1 MILLAR
7 RSLTPKRSC
16 SWLTQ
21 IRLWAAVRTF
31 CDHLLQH
38 RLVQAQVGHQLLEL
52 AILFFQ
58 LTQPLELRWP
68 KTAVLLLPVIKS
80 SFGNPHLPADLGHRC
95 PELGLLQRI
104 RNLLFGK
111 TRLLHG
117 MTPHPA
123 RGPSCRI
130 LYLSVAQFSGS
141 GSLGYSLA
149 NLNQAN
155 ERIADINSIDS
166 GEHPIVFEVS
176 NATWV
181 DNSHSYNVLQPPL
194 IISKKD
200 EIFSRFLQG
209 RHTRYDL
216 ETLLTM
222 FDLRIGGVR
231 GRTDPLVRALVAH
244 SECVLMINRLV
255 VTSLLYAAAVK
266 GVAEPCFPRTFRG
279 VSHHL
284 ERELPTLVFRPFP
297 RALHAARVILSGST
311 LEEVNEHWVSARRE
325 HPRIEADLAGV
336 DTRIR
341 LALERFRDGHQ
352 ESSSMAPS
360 KTERTGMLSGCDPDL
375 ASTGIWHASE
385 QRFIPIHLGDGEDE
399 LHCLGLKVE
408 HEDLGF
414 SF

>member
-1 MILLAR
+1 MPDGELCREEGALSRTKVFHTEGEDCPGVLILMINKSR
-7 RSLTPKRSC
+7 
-16 SWLTQ
+16 
-21 IRLWAAVRTF
+21 
-31 CDHLLQH
+31 
-38 RLVQAQVGHQLLEL
+38 QVGGPIDAARNWVGTLSESTRVEIFKRLK
-52 AILFFQ
+52 AIESALDMPIQSASIAFRGRPIT
-58 LTQPLELRWP
+58 LSKVRSPR
-68 KTAVLLLPVIKS
+68 
-80 SFGNPHLPADLGHRC
+80 LGVC
-95 PELGLLQRI
+95 SRI
-104 RNLLFGK
+104 EVGV
-111 TRLLHG
+111 
-117 MTPHPA
+117 
-123 RGPSCRI
+123 
-130 LYLSVAQFSGS
+130 SVE
-141 GSLGYSLA
+141 LGYSLA

-155 ERIADINSIDS
+155 ERIADINSIDG

-181 DNSHSYNVLQPPL
+181 DNSHSYNVLQLPL

-200 EIFSRFLQG
+200 EVFSRFLQG

-222 FDLRIGGVR
+222 FDVRVGGVR

-284 ERELPTLVFRPFP
+284 ERELPTLGFRPFP
-297 RALHAARVILSGST
+297 RTLHAARVILSGST
-311 LEEVNEHWVSARRE
+311 LDEVNEQWVSARRE
-325 HPRIEADLAGV
+325 HPRIEADLADV

-341 LALERFRDGHQ
+341 LALKQFRGAHQ
-352 ESSSMAPS
+352 ESSRVAPS
-360 KTERTGMLSGCDPDL
+360 KSELTGMLSGCDPDL
-375 ASTGIWHASE
+375 ASTGIWDASE

-399 LHCLGLKVE
+399 LHCLGLKDE